1 MSFTPVVPSGG
12 YGGWSFLNRTMAA
25 QKKAFAADQALL
37 RDEAYFRDRI
47 GSVSTAEDLVADRRL
62 LSVALTAFGLE
73 GDINNKAFLKKIL
86 TDGTFDPAAL
96 GNRLA
101 DKRYLEFS
109 RAFGFG
115 DFPIPNT
122 KKSDFPDK
130 ILSAFEARKFE
141 TAVGAANGDM
151 RLALNARRELAA
163 IATKTLSPDGKW
175 FTALGSPPLRSVLQT
190 AFGLPPSFAGV
201 DIDKQLTILK
211 DRAEKL
217 LGSPDISQFN
227 DPEKAEKLIRLF
239 LVRSQAQSNPAVGNA
254 TAVSLLRQG
263 KQKGGLSAA
272 FLSRYV

>member
-1 MSFTPVVPSGG
+1 MTFTPVVPTGG
-12 YGGWSFLNRTMAA
+12 YGGWSFLNRTMEA
-25 QKKAFAADQALL
+25 QKKAFAADPALQ

-47 GSVSTAEDLVADRRL
+47 GSIATADALVADRRL
-62 LSVALTAFGLE
+62 LAVALAAFGLE

-115 DFPIPNT
+115 DFAVPNT
-122 KKSDFPDK
+122 KRSDFPDT
-130 ILSAFEARKFE
+130 ILSAYEARKFE

-163 IATKTLSPDGKW
+163 IASKTLSQDGKW

-190 AFGLPPSFAGV
+190 AFGLPQSFAGV

-217 LGSPDISQFN
+217 LGSPDVSQFS
-227 DPEKAEKLIRLF
+227 DPDKAEKLIRLF
-239 LVRSQAQSNPAVGNA
+239 LVRSQAQSSPIAGNA
-254 TAVSLLRQG
+254 TALSLLGPNTPNRG
-263 KQKGGLSAA
+263 ISAA
-272 FLSRYV
+272 LLSRYV

>member
-1 MSFTPVVPSGG
+1 MTFTPVVPSGG

-25 QKKAFAADQALL
+25 QKKAFADDPALQ

-47 GSVSTAEDLVADRRL
+47 GKVSTAEDLVADRRL
-62 LSVALTAFGLE
+62 LSVALSAFGLE

-86 TDGTFDPAAL
+86 NDGTFDPAAL

-115 DFPIPNT
+115 DFAVPNT

-130 ILSAFEARKFE
+130 ILSAYQARKFE
-141 TAVGAANGDM
+141 AAVGLANGDM

-163 IATKTLSPDGKW
+163 IAAKTLSPDGKW
-175 FTALGSPPLRSVLQT
+175 YTALGSPPLRTVLQT

-201 DIDKQLTILK
+201 DIDKQLTMLK
-211 DRAEKL
+211 ARAEKL
-217 LGSPDISQFN
+217 LGAPDISQFT
-227 DPEKAEKLIRLF
+227 DPDKAEKLIRLF
-239 LVRSQAQSNPAVGNA
+239 LVRSQAQSNPFGG
-254 TAVSLLRQG
+254 TAPALSLLGRNNPNAG
-263 KQKGGLSAA
+263 ISAA
-272 FLSRYV
+272 LLSRYV

>member
-25 QKKAFAADQALL
+25 QKKAFAADLALQ
-37 RDEAYFRDRI
+37 RDEAHFRDRI
-47 GSVSTAEDLVADRRL
+47 GGVSTADDLVADRRL
-62 LSVALTAFGLE
+62 LSVALSAFGLE

-86 TDGTFDPAAL
+86 SDGTFDPAAL

-115 DFPIPNT
+115 DFAVPNT

-130 ILSAFEARKFE
+130 ILSAYEARKFE
-141 TAVGAANGDM
+141 AAVGAANGDM

-163 IATKTLSPDGKW
+163 IAVKTLSPDGKW

-190 AFGLPPSFAGV
+190 AFGLPRSFAGV
-201 DIDKQLTILK
+201 DIDKQLTVLK
-211 DRAEKL
+211 ERAEKL
-217 LGSPDISQFN
+217 LGSPDISQFA
-227 DPEKAEKLIRLF
+227 DPGKAEKLIRLF
-239 LVRSQAQSNPAVGNA
+239 LVRSQAQFSPVAGDG
-254 TAVSLLRQG
+254 TALSLLGRNSPNTG
-263 KQKGGLSAA
+263 ISAA
-272 FLSRYV
+272 LLSRYV